1 MDPSAQVVKDFLN
14 QLDKTLTTRKLY
26 ASHMVP
32 YQEAGQTL
40 FERFQTAAVE
50 EGFSL
55 RVTSTD
61 LYVGKFSVL
70 HKDEREESF
79 FFPLYRDG
87 LRELT
92 LAPGVTLEELEGLL
106 STFEA
111 ERKRLVGPSLDTI
124 SFLWRCDL
132 QSITFKAID
141 GIGDEEGDVS
151 QDAAGDDYGALV
163 ADVMSKIRSPAPPE
177 TGQGYAFV
185 VDADTRVAATDFHY
199 ESTTARRTFEDN
211 PTVLQLSSGEV
222 EALRS
227 GLEGDT
233 EEALLQR
240 FIEIL
245 FVMLMDPAGTISGE
259 AVGPVFSRLLEGY
272 WASGDYPSL
281 ASLMSRLLA
290 TSEGAPLPET
300 RAGIQK
306 ILEASLTDERID
318 ETLKLVEAGTLELKE
333 AGILWS
339 IAGDQNWDL
348 LLDFSWT
355 LPEGRLRDGMSG
367 FLRKKLSA
375 NPDLLRA
382 SLTSEGVER
391 VRAALALIDETLDGF
406 YQTELLG
413 LASHKDQ
420 GIRLKGL
427 TAAGRIGGPAA
438 LEVLWKA
445 MESDPAKPVRL
456 LAFRLI
462 STANLPELPQ
472 RLQTLVTSPEFAAR
486 PVWEREKYLRLL
498 GTVAGDL
505 VRPLFESWMPQK
517 RWFWQAKDL
526 AQAELALC
534 GLAACGGQGLA
545 KVRAL
550 ANEGGKLG
558 AAAKKVLEGSK
569 G

>member
-26 ASHMVP
+26 ASHMAP

-40 FERFQTAAVE
+40 FERFQTAAGE

-87 LRELT
+87 LRKLT
-92 LAPGVTLEELEGLL
+92 FAPGVTFEEVEGLL

-151 QDAAGDDYGALV
+151 QDAAGDDYRALV
-163 ADVMSKIRSPAPPE
+163 ADVMSKIQSPAPPE

-222 EALRS
+222 AALRS

-318 ETLKLVEAGTLELKE
+318 ETLKLVEAGSLELKE

-375 NPDLLRA
+375 NPDLLRP
-382 SLTSEGVER
+382 SLTSEDVER
-391 VRAALALIDETLDGF
+391 VRAALALIDETLDGL
-406 YQTELLG
+406 YQNELLG

-427 TAAGRIGGPAA
+427 TAAGRIGGPEA

-445 MESDPAKPVRL
+445 MESDPAKPARL
-456 LAFRLI
+456 LAFRLV